1 MQNEMQLPPPQPPRA
16 RHFWLGIGLGAIPLV
31 LALIAIGTLASGAG
45 SVLLI
50 ISLVIYAAVLIAAIV
65 CLIIKDVRYV
75 GYGLLTMVCATPI
88 IAAVACVVLLTALSP
103 HS

>member
-1 MQNEMQLPPPQPPRA
+1 MQLPPPQPPRA
-16 RHFWLGIGLGAIPLV
+16 RQFWLGIGLGAIPLV
-31 LALIAIGTLASGAG
+31 LALIAIGALSSVGSG
-45 SVLLI
+45 L
-50 ISLVIYAAVLIAAIV
+50 LVIALVLYAAVLIAAIV

-88 IAAVACVVLLTALSP
+88 IAAVACVVLLTALNS